1 MARSAD
7 GLSNGSRV
15 ADYVSLGVVAKAFPA
30 EKVREVLRE
39 TGKESVRERAL
50 PAHVV
55 VYYVIAL
62 APSERF
68 ADGSYLAKIYPS
80 DKDRR
85 NSTNAVTV
93 RVIEYRLVGVPDAE
107 PIYRLVTT
115 ILDPERA
122 LASEL
127 ATFHHERWEAE
138 SALDELKTHLRGSK
152 IVLRSKTP
160 DLVRQEFYGLM
171 MAHFAVRGLM
181 HEAAIAADVDPDQL
195 SFVHAVRVIRRK
207 LPLYVAIPPSE
218 KKSLS

>member
-80 DKDRR
+80 EKDRR
-85 NSTNAVTV
+85 NST
-93 RVIEYRLVGVPDAE
+93 
-107 PIYRLVTT
+107 
-115 ILDPERA
+115 ERSHGPRDRIQA
-122 LASEL
+122 CG
-127 ATFHHERWEAE
+127 
-138 SALDELKTHLRGSK
+138 SA
-152 IVLRSKTP
+152 
-160 DLVRQEFYGLM
+160 
-171 MAHFAVRGLM
+171 
-181 HEAAIAADVDPDQL
+181 
-195 SFVHAVRVIRRK
+195 
-207 LPLYVAIPPSE
+207 
-218 KKSLS
+218 